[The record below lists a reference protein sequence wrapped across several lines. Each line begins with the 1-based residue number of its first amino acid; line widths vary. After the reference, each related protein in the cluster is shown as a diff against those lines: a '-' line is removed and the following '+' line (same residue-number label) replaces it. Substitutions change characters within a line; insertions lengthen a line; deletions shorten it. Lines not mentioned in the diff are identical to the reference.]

1 MLIIETRN
9 ALPGSRSRARRWLHT
24 AAFALVGITLAAV
37 AFFFI
42 AVALVVGAC
51 LALGIAL
58 RWWWVLRRL
67 RAQARTAG
75 PLDGEYAVI
84 EEPVGSRQPRR

>member
-9 ALPGSRSRARRWLHT
+9 ALPGSTSRGRHWLRT
-24 AAFALVGITLAAV
+24 AAFALVGISLAVV

-51 LALGIAL
+51 LALGIAV
-58 RWWWVLRRL
+58 RWWWVMRRL

-75 PLDGEYAVI
+75 PLEGEYAVI
-84 EEPVGSRQPRR
+84 EESPESRQPRR